1 MTSLPIFSDQQERTY
16 WVQMQLKKL
25 GLSFSA
31 IAREHGWSRTAV
43 RNAMYQANDAQERA
57 IAETLGLT
65 QRELF
70 PERYGPRGNR
80 KHAVKNSAAP
90 QSHNVKSEQ
99 AA

>member
-1 MTSLPIFSDQQERTY
+1 MTSLPIFSDQQDRTL
-16 WVQMQLKKL
+16 WVQVQLKKL

-43 RNAMYQANDAQERA
+43 RNAMYQANDPQERA
-57 IAETLGLT
+57 IAETLGVT

-80 KHAVKNSAAP
+80 KHAVKNSARVP
-90 QSHNVKSEQ
+90 THNVKSEQ